1 VNSLEMEL
9 QEALQSLDKLKKE
22 KDMTLMKDH
31 CLTVL
36 PTVDQQ
42 TDRESCDLYGGSE
55 AEREEEEIAE
65 CTSADEGVPLIP
77 TLERLGKSKHT
88 KDKVSVH
95 TTTKPFSNM
104 VVYLSLHCNSLLL
117 ATLPH
122 TNRPTMSLVW
132 CCMTAGFT
140 TE

>member
-88 KDKVSVH
+88 KDKVSLQNEDTTADSPPSKKRCINNPLFHH
-95 TTTKPFSNM
+95 TTGSENNH
-104 VVYLSLHCNSLLL
+104 VVS
-117 ATLPH
+117 
-122 TNRPTMSLVW
+122 
-132 CCMTAGFT
+132 T
-140 TE
+140 TEP